1 MTKEQLKSNYEQV
14 ANDYAYEFCYKHE
27 IEFDGWIG
35 DDAGGIANCSDY
47 SVDMQTII
55 DDINLDAP
63 ECEFIAWYDYCL
75 ELGMLGVKGLP
86 NFRSWIK
93 GCPRK
98 TEEEIAEIKAAHEKV
113 EEAKR
118 MLEELINEKP

>member
-1 MTKEQLKSNYEQV
+1 MTKEQLKSNYRQA
-14 ANDYAYEFCYKHE
+14 ANAYLIEFCRKHDLE
-27 IEFDGWIG
+27 NDGWIG
-35 DDAGGIANCSDY
+35 GDAGGVANCSDY
-47 SVDMQTII
+47 CVDMQTIV

-63 ECEFIAWYDYCL
+63 EAEFFKWYEYRL
-75 ELGMLGVKGLP
+75 ELGMLGVKVLP

-98 TEEEIAEIKAAHEKV
+98 TEVEIAEIKAAHGRV

-118 MLEELINEKP
+118 MLEELIFEKI